1 MRNPVRLLAAAVL
14 AALVVPA
21 AAEDKV
27 VNVYNWSDY
36 VDESV
41 LQEFSKETGI
51 KVVYDVYDSNEIIES
66 KLLPGGSGYDIVVPT
81 DSTMARLLKAGAIG
95 KLDKSK
101 LPNLTNMWPTI
112 TERLAAYDPGNDYAV
127 DYMWG
132 TSGIGYN
139 TAMVSERL
147 PDAPLDSWAL
157 LFDPK
162 YAEKLQ
168 DCGIQVLDSPE
179 DVFQSA
185 LAYLGKDPDS
195 KDAADIQAAADLL
208 KKVRPYIQ
216 KFHSSEYINALA
228 NGDICVAIGYSGDVF
243 QARDRAAEADN
254 GVDIGYIIPKEG
266 ALMWFD
272 SFVIPKD
279 APHPEAA
286 HAFINYML
294 KPDVAA
300 KNSNYVY
307 YANGNLASQPL
318 LSEDVKGDPAIYP
331 DEETMGRLFT
341 STTYDQETQN
351 LITRLW
357 SEIKAGR

>member
-1 MRNPVRLLAAAVL
+1 MRSPVRLLAVAVL
-14 AALVVPA
+14 TALALPA

-41 LQEFSKETGI
+41 LEDFSKETGI

-81 DSTMARLLKAGAIG
+81 DSTMARLLKAGALA

-101 LPNLTNMWPTI
+101 LPNLSNMWPMI
-112 TERLAAYDPGNDYAV
+112 TDRLAQYDPGNDHAV

-132 TSGIGYN
+132 TSGLGYN
-139 TAMVSERL
+139 TAMVAERL
-147 PDAPLDSWAL
+147 PDAPLDSWSL

-168 DCGIQVLDSPE
+168 DCGIHILDSPE

-185 LAYLGKDPDS
+185 LAYLGKKPDS
-195 KDAADIQAAADLL
+195 KDPADIQAAAALL

-228 NGDICVAIGYSGDVF
+228 NGDICLALGYSGDVF

-272 SFVIPKD
+272 TFVIPKD

-286 HAFINYML
+286 LAFINYML

-307 YANGNLASQPL
+307 YANGNLASQSQL
-318 LSEDVKGDPAIYP
+318 NEDVKGDPAIYP
-331 DEETMGRLFT
+331 DEDTMNRLFT
-341 STTYDQETQN
+341 STSYDQETQN

-357 SEIKAGR
+357 SEIKAGK